1 MPQLGVTT
9 LVGSSG
15 KSYEFNVYS
24 KGTIFNDF
32 IPVVY
37 AIAQQN
43 QEGHQYLFVG
53 ESDNVRPALD
63 GHEKLAD
70 FEAAG
75 YDTILFHRDARADVR
90 QAVVTDLA
98 EALSPSHQ

>member
-9 LVGSSG
+9 LIGGSG
-15 KSYEFNVYS
+15 KAYEFNVYS

-37 AIAQQN
+37 AIAQQDKD
-43 QEGHQYLFVG
+43 GHQFLFVG

-63 GHEKLAD
+63 SHGKLAD
-70 FEAAG
+70 FETAG

-90 QAVVTDLA
+90 QAVVNDLT